1 MKRIS
6 LYIHIPFCVRKCA
19 YCDFTSFPDK
29 TDRIPD
35 YLHRLEREM
44 DEAVSRFGDLAVDTL
59 FIGGGTPSLL
69 GGDDMKRLMDAAAK
83 RFSIVPDAEI
93 TSEANPGT
101 LDPEKLRA
109 YRAAGINRLS
119 IGVQAFDDRLLKA
132 LGRIHTRD
140 EAIRAVLMAREA
152 GFDNLSVD
160 LMYALPGQTPEDWQN
175 TLETAVGLPLRH
187 ISCYSLIVEDGTPMK
202 ALLDA
207 KKAVLPDE
215 ETVVGMQHTAEA
227 FLKDH
232 GFERYEISNYAQSG
246 YESRHNMIYWTR
258 GDYLG
263 LGCAAHSLMNG
274 TRFANTASLEDYLA
288 GKAGDP
294 PEVLTASDVYIER
307 IMLGLRTKYGVPA
320 EILPKKTLDRL
331 VRGGLMTAEN
341 GRVCVTQAGGDVLNA
356 IILELI
362 RGASARHLKKR

>member
-1 MKRIS
+1 
-6 LYIHIPFCVRKCA
+6 
-19 YCDFTSFPDK
+19 
-29 TDRIPD
+29 
-35 YLHRLEREM
+35 M

-69 GGDDMKRLMDAAAK
+69 GGGDMKRLMDAAAK
-83 RFSIVPDAEI
+83 RFSIAPDAEI

-101 LDPEKLRA
+101 LDAEKLRA

-160 LMYALPGQTPEDWQN
+160 LMYALPFQSVTDWRD
-175 TLETAVGLPLRH
+175 TLKTAVGLPIRH

-202 ALLDA
+202 ALKDA
-207 KKAVLPDE
+207 EKAVLPDE
-215 ETVVGMQHTAEA
+215 ETAVGMQHAAAA
-227 FLKDH
+227 FLKDY

-246 YESRHNMIYWTR
+246 YESRHNMVYWAR

-274 TRFANTASLEDYLA
+274 ARFANTASLEDYLA
-288 GKAGDP
+288 GRAGDP
-294 PEVLTASDVYIER
+294 PEALTERDVYEECV
-307 IMLGLRTKYGVPA
+307 MLGLRTKYGVPA
-320 EILPKKTLDRL
+320 EILPAKTLDRL
-331 VRGGLMTAEN
+331 VRGGLMAVEN
-341 GRVCVTQAGGDVLNA
+341 GRARVTQAGSDVLNA
-356 IILELI
+356 VILELI
-362 RGASARHLKKR
+362 

>member
-6 LYIHIPFCVRKCA
+6 LYIHIPFCARKCA

-44 DEAVSRFGDLAVDTL
+44 DEAISRFGNLAVDTL

-69 GGDDMKRLMDAAAK
+69 GGGDMARLMDAAAK
-83 RFSIVPDAEI
+83 RFSIAPDAEI
-93 TSEANPGT
+93 TCEANPGT
-101 LDPEKLRA
+101 LDLEKLRA
-109 YRAAGINRLS
+109 YKSAGINRLS

-140 EAIRAVLMAREA
+140 EAIRAVLMARDA
-152 GFDNLSVD
+152 GLDNLSVD
-160 LMYALPGQTPEDWQN
+160 LMYALPFQTLEDWRD
-175 TLETAVGLPLRH
+175 TLKTAVGLPVRH

-202 ALLDA
+202 ALVDA

-215 ETVVGMQHTAEA
+215 ETAVCMQHAAAA
-227 FLKDH
+227 FLKDY

-246 YESRHNMIYWTR
+246 YESRHNMVYWTR

-274 TRFANTASLEDYLA
+274 ARFSNTASLEDYLA
-288 GKAGDP
+288 GGAGDP
-294 PEVLTASDVYIER
+294 PEALTGRDVYEER
-307 IMLGLRTKYGVPA
+307 VMLGLRTKYGVPA
-320 EILPKKTLDRL
+320 EILPKKALDRL
-331 VRGGLMTAEN
+331 TRGGLMAVEN
-341 GRVCVTQAGGDVLNA
+341 GRARVTQAGSDVLNA
-356 IILELI
+356 VILELI
-362 RGASARHLKKR
+362 

>member
-1 MKRIS
+1 MKRVS

-35 YLHRLEREM
+35 YLNRLEREM
-44 DEAVSRFGDLAVDTL
+44 DEAASRFGDLAVDTL

-69 GGDDMKRLMDAAAK
+69 GGGDMKRLMDAAAK
-83 RFSIVPDAEI
+83 RFSLSPGAEI
-93 TSEANPGT
+93 TCEANPGT
-101 LDPEKLRA
+101 LDPEKMRA
-109 YRAAGINRLS
+109 YRSAGINRLS
-119 IGVQAFDDRLLKA
+119 IGIQAFDDRLLKA

-160 LMYALPGQTPEDWQN
+160 LMYALPFQTLEDWRD
-175 TLETAVGLPLRH
+175 TLKTAVGLPIRH

-202 ALLDA
+202 ALVDA
-207 KKAVLPDE
+207 EKAVLPDE
-215 ETVVGMQHTAEA
+215 ETAVGMQHAAAA
-227 FLKDH
+227 FLKDYD
-232 GFERYEISNYAQSG
+232 FERYEISNYAQSG
-246 YESRHNMIYWTR
+246 YESRHNMVYWTR

-274 TRFANTASLEDYLA
+274 ARFANTTSFEEYLA

-294 PEVLTASDVYIER
+294 PEALTERDVYEER
-307 IMLGLRTKYGVPA
+307 VMLGLRTKYGVPA
-320 EILPKKTLDRL
+320 EILPAKTLDRL
-331 VRGGLMTAEN
+331 VRGGLMAVEN
-341 GRVCVTQAGGDVLNA
+341 GRARVTQAGSDVLNA
-356 IILELI
+356 VILELI
-362 RGASARHLKKR
+362 

>member
-1 MKRIS
+1 MKHIS

-35 YLHRLEREM
+35 YLHRLDCEM
-44 DEAVSRFGDLAVDTL
+44 DEAVSRFGDLAADTL

-69 GGDDMKRLMDAAAK
+69 SGDDMKRLMDAAAK
-83 RFSIVPDAEI
+83 RFSIAPDAEI

-101 LDPEKLRA
+101 LDAEKLRA

-140 EAIRAVLMAREA
+140 AAIRAVLMAHEA

-202 ALLDA
+202 ALVDS
-207 KKAVLPDE
+207 KSVVLPAE
-215 ETVVGMQHTAEA
+215 ETTVGMQHTAEA
-227 FLKDH
+227 FLNDY

-263 LGCAAHSLMNG
+263 LGCAAHSLMDG
-274 TRFANTASLEDYLA
+274 TRFSNSASLEDYLA

-307 IMLGLRTKYGVPA
+307 IMLGLRTKYGVPV

-341 GRVCVTQAGGDVLNA
+341 GRACVTQAGSDVLNA

>member
-35 YLHRLEREM
+35 YLNRLEREM

-69 GGDDMKRLMDAAAK
+69 GGGDMKRLMDAAAK
-83 RFSIVPDAEI
+83 RFSIAPDAEI

-101 LDPEKLRA
+101 LDAEKLRA

-160 LMYALPGQTPEDWQN
+160 LMYALPFQSVTDWRD
-175 TLETAVGLPLRH
+175 TLKTAVGLPIRH

-202 ALLDA
+202 ALVDA
-207 KKAVLPDE
+207 KKATLPDE
-215 ETVVGMQHTAEA
+215 ETAVCMQHAAAA
-227 FLKDH
+227 FLKDY

-246 YESRHNMIYWTR
+246 YESRHNMVYWTR

-274 TRFANTASLEDYLA
+274 ARFANTASLEDYLA
-288 GKAGDP
+288 GRAGDP
-294 PEVLTASDVYIER
+294 PEALTERDVYEER
-307 IMLGLRTKYGVPA
+307 VMLGLRTKYGVPA
-320 EILPKKTLDRL
+320 EILPAKTLDRL
-331 VRGGLMTAEN
+331 VRGGLMAVEN
-341 GRVCVTQAGGDVLNA
+341 GRARVTQAGSDVLNA
-356 IILELI
+356 VILELI
-362 RGASARHLKKR
+362 

>member
-69 GGDDMKRLMDAAAK
+69 GGGDMKRLMDAAAK
-83 RFSIVPDAEI
+83 RFSIAPDAEI

-101 LDPEKLRA
+101 LDAEKLRA

-119 IGVQAFDDRLLKA
+119 IGVQAFDDRLLKS
-132 LGRIHTRD
+132 LGRMHTRG
-140 EAIRAVLMAREA
+140 EAICAVLMAQDA

-160 LMYALPGQTPEDWQN
+160 LMYALPFQSVTDWRD
-175 TLETAVGLPLRH
+175 TLKTAVGLPIRH

-202 ALLDA
+202 ALVDA

-215 ETVVGMQHTAEA
+215 ETAVCMQHAAAA
-227 FLKDH
+227 FLKDY

-246 YESRHNMIYWTR
+246 YESRHNMVYWTR

-274 TRFANTASLEDYLA
+274 ARFANTASLEDYLA
-288 GKAGDP
+288 GRAGDP
-294 PEVLTASDVYIER
+294 PEALTERDVYEECV
-307 IMLGLRTKYGVPA
+307 MLGLRTKYGVPA
-320 EILPKKTLDRL
+320 EILPAKTLDRL
-331 VRGGLMTAEN
+331 VRGGLMAVEN
-341 GRVCVTQAGGDVLNA
+341 GRARVTQAGSDVLNA
-356 IILELI
+356 VILELI
-362 RGASARHLKKR
+362 